1 MQEQSQNLNSFYSNT
16 MHNPNLFKNEFL
28 SKNLDNNLQ
37 RPNGSESFAEVEKL
51 NFINSK
57 KEADQNS
64 LFKKKIEEQENI
76 LFNDPLAQTATFQS
90 FPYESDLIQE
100 QGEFHTHI
108 RKIET
113 TKSLKNEP
121 TDMGNEFSFDLYPV
135 RMPPVKINNTQQN
148 TDIIN
153 YKGLEQE
160 IEKKNVLSTGPNE
173 IDFITNDNNLE
184 NKDLGIDSNLDI
196 NNNEEYKFENYMD
209 NNVILPEFGGI
220 DAQDISEYSSTNVKS
235 GNKQAISD
243 GKTTPLFEG
252 NLTSTRIEPMAPEID
267 NLNNNKVPSF
277 ESTTNNNKVPSFE
290 SSANVGE
297 YLGLDDNPAQY
308 DYLFNSTE
316 QNEQKQP
323 YPEHPE
329 ANNLTTYTNEQF
341 SSDND
346 ELLNKLIIDTILTD
360 LPPLKTS
367 DILKKSDQ
375 QISYNN
381 NNNNDNQL
389 FNNLTSDQSE
399 PYPLP
404 INNEINTSTIYEAKP
419 IENITTSINIPQEI
433 TSTSPSQEFSSNPF
447 PQIDSS
453 LPITQTNFETIPP
466 NTYLTEPVQAIKSQA
481 PPHLVENSPF
491 EIKSAPLIPTDNIP
505 LVTSVYPTENNLQN
519 IYSSQSQSIP
529 LVDIPVQNQITTFPK
544 AVVPLEN
551 QNQNIYIS
559 PFPQTKITQ
568 YTTENPIT
576 NFSNNILPLESQNQ
590 NVYIP
595 PPPAPTALNTQT
607 SYVPFP
613 IIGAPTD
620 NSSFG
625 YDNQSN
631 YLSQAQPYQIT
642 LPQDQV
648 TTINILPYET
658 QNQNINIFQENQA
671 NPSFNYNYAQPPPY
685 STYPATQ
692 STNITNITNNM
703 RAETEIVPVEEVE
716 YIPVKKVKYVKKT
729 KVYVPSVQQVIV
741 PVKKKVIVPVRKT
754 IYVPKKVEVQSPT
767 QSQNLIMPNYS
778 QTEPQMPP
786 NYSSMSHQVNIYNSN
801 NLPYS
806 TNSLHTEIDNE
817 MEEHAIPL
825 YEMNESKAQF
835 GPTRQSFEVK
845 NTSINSLNYGALSTQ
860 SCLSPVFPTSSRN
873 SIIHSGKLYSPTTYR
888 ARSLFNKIK

>member
-1 MQEQSQNLNSFYSNT
+1 MEEQSQNLNSFYSNT
-16 MHNPNLFKNEFL
+16 MHNHNLFKNEFL
-28 SKNLDNNLQ
+28 PKNLDNNLQ
-37 RPNGSESFAEVEKL
+37 KPNGSESFAEVEKL

-57 KEADQNS
+57 READQNS
-64 LFKKKIEEQENI
+64 LFEEKVEEQENI

-108 RKIET
+108 RKIES

-121 TDMGNEFSFDLYPV
+121 TDMGNEFSFELYPV

-173 IDFITNDNNLE
+173 IDFITNNNLE
-184 NKDLGIDSNLDI
+184 NKDLDIGSNLDI

-277 ESTTNNNKVPSFE
+277 ES
-290 SSANVGE
+290 SANVGE

-360 LPPLKTS
+360 LSPLKTS

-375 QISYNN
+375 QISYN

-433 TSTSPSQEFSSNPF
+433 TSTSPSQEFSSNSF
-447 PQIDSS
+447 PNSSPEIDSS
-453 LPITQTNFETIPP
+453 LPITQTDFQTIPP
-466 NTYLTEPVQAIKSQA
+466 DEYISEPVQEIKSQV
-481 PPHLVENSPF
+481 PPQVENQLNNLPF
-491 EIKSAPLIPTDNIP
+491 EIKSSPLIPTENIP

-529 LVDIPVQNQITTFPK
+529 LVDIPAQNQITTFPK
-544 AVVPLEN
+544 TVIPLENQIQNN
-551 QNQNIYIS
+551 QNQNIYIF
-559 PFPQTKITQ
+559 PFPQTEITQ

-576 NFSNNILPLESQNQ
+576 NFSNNILPM
-590 NVYIP
+590 IP
-595 PPPAPTALNTQT
+595 PPPPPTALNTQT

-648 TTINILPYET
+648 ATINILPYET

-671 NPSFNYNYAQPPPY
+671 NPSFNYNYAQPSPY
-685 STYPATQ
+685 STYPTTQ

-741 PVKKKVIVPVRKT
+741 PVKQKVIVPVRKT
-754 IYVPKKVEVQSPT
+754 IYVPKNIEVPSPA

-806 TNSLHTEIDNE
+806 TNSLQAEIDDE

-845 NTSINSLNYGALSTQ
+845 NTSINSINYGALSTQ
-860 SCLSPVFPTSSRN
+860 SCFSPVFPTSSRN